1 MSAPAFTPRSLPA
14 CRYYGMSHT
23 VLKAAGLLRSQGGNE
38 CAVIFDSFAPCKME
52 RLGFDPDETR
62 CPIARGYLR
71 RTGEL

>member
-1 MSAPAFTPRSLPA
+1 
-14 CRYYGMSHT
+14 MSHT